1 MRNWKRG
8 LASLLAGV
16 MLLSSAMTAPVTM
29 GAAKSEGIG
38 RLPTMGWCSWNLYQQ
53 NISETKIKSQA
64 DAMVSK
70 GLADKGYEYIIID
83 DGCLQGGRDA
93 SGNLQPQWSKFPNSF
108 KPVGDYIHDL
118 GLKFGM
124 YNAAG
129 TKTCAGLAGSYNHE
143 SRDAQTFA
151 DWGIDFLKYDFCY
164 NPLVSVPLNPIPGEA
179 NGQSFTTTTIN
190 GMGVAAP
197 AIPKF
202 VVKKVKDGVETV
214 LQTVNITSEN
224 TTVSG
229 GAEIDN
235 GYNPQCLAMLDAKE
249 DLSKAGVGTVKFQM
263 DEIDPAAK
271 YAVDVY
277 CVHNDKARWLAME
290 VNPESAVY
298 NKFYIKSA
306 ATGDWTAANAKAR
319 TVYNVPLQ
327 QGENS
332 ISFYLDKQDIID
344 AYQQDS
350 IRSYTAMADAL
361 DATGRDIVLNICDWG
376 WSQPN
381 EWGKDVGHFWR
392 TTTDITPYAGR
403 VDWKNSGAKGQ
414 SVMGVYERNV
424 VLDEYAGPYGYN
436 DPDMLTVGLSGLNM
450 EQNKSHFSLWC
461 MMAAP
466 LLLGTDLTTASQ
478 QVLDIIGNEKIIALD
493 QDALCLQAKRFKQD
507 GETDYL
513 VKPLADGSVALC
525 VFNKA
530 STAQDASIA
539 MSEVAAAASAKATA
553 KGSEHLT
560 AEQKA
565 MFTNA
570 FADAGNYV
578 FEELWT
584 GEKAEIAMNM
594 AYNMSL
600 PAYGV
605 QVFKISPSAPAV
617 SVSVTPK
624 AAEVE
629 QGGRMQFAAE
639 VLNAGRNDAVTW
651 TVEGATNPGEDAT
664 HVCELGWLF
673 VAADEPAGTVLTVK
687 ATSDEDPS
695 KFDTATVTV
704 VAVPEPPALTLD
716 TETAEVPAG
725 SSKAFTIMKDAPS
738 AEENTAATMDDLG
751 TLLAQAETY
760 TAADFTDSSAAIL
773 SAAMNFANSVLNIPG
788 APADM
793 VQATYNALATAVNG
807 LVWKDASFTV
817 NAADWSVTDADGA
830 PVEGATIAADAENPG
845 KAVVTLGTAVP
856 EGTKLLVKASNIN
869 GRDLTVTAAI
879 TVTAPV
885 ITEHDLQIAYGPKI
899 ALTVDGVSQELA
911 DKTGKYLQN
920 DITAGE
926 EIALTFAPMDD
937 GREFVTAA
945 VTVNGVEQEATFKDG
960 DRTVAYFDLTMPN
973 EDTTVTFTSVVVYKA
988 LLRSAI
994 ASAEEAMETQAYA
1007 DMVPDAK
1014 KNFDAA
1020 YEAAVKVEADVTALQ
1035 ADVDAA
1041 TLEMANAMN
1050 YLSCSK
1056 GDKTKL
1062 ELLFKTFEALNGE
1075 DFTAASWADYEEALA
1090 AAHEVYDDE
1099 NALVKD
1105 VDEAAQ
1111 ALTDAFEALV
1121 RTADGSDLA
1130 DLVAE
1135 AEGYDLDK
1143 YTPDSQVGFED
1154 LIKEAKALLAK
1165 EDATQEELDAM
1176 MSKLTI
1182 AILNLRLKPDKS
1194 YLQELVDA
1202 DKNIN
1207 KEEYTEESYAVYKA
1221 AYTAALQVLED
1232 PNATDTEVNGAVDT
1246 LETGRNALVRKGE
1259 DKPNTD
1265 TGNTGSNSHKG
1276 SSSSGSSIKSNS
1288 YGGEGTAVV
1297 GAAQAMLGKA
1307 AVISDTTVDFTL
1319 KRGSA
1324 YCFKMTVVNGNN
1336 LVPSFTVGNGSV
1348 LKTQF
1353 VAKIGNDTYYR
1364 VYAVG
1369 TPGQSTGV
1377 YTALNGQKPVQHCT
1391 VTIG

>member
-16 MLLSSAMTAPVTM
+16 MLLSSAMTAPVTT

-53 NISETKIKSQA
+53 NISEAKIKSQA

-70 GLADKGYEYIIID
+70 GLADKGYEYVIVD

-93 SGNLQPQWSKFPNSF
+93 EGNLQPQWNKFPNSF
-108 KPVGDYIHDL
+108 KPVSDYVHGLD
-118 GLKFGM
+118 LKFGM
-124 YNAAG
+124 YNSAG

-143 SRDAQTFA
+143 ARDAQTFA

-164 NPLVSVPLNPIPGEA
+164 NPLIPMPLEPIPGES
-179 NGQSFTTTTIN
+179 NGQSFTTTTISS
-190 GMGVAAP
+190 MDVPAP

-224 TTVSG
+224 TTLTG
-229 GAEIDN
+229 GAVIDN
-235 GYNPQCLAMLDAKE
+235 GYNPQCLGMLDANA
-249 DLSKAGVGTVKFQM
+249 DLSKAGMGTVKFQM
-263 DEIDPAAK
+263 DEIDPMAK

-277 CVHNDKARWLAME
+277 CVHNDKTRWLSMQ
-290 VNPESAVY
+290 VNPDTATY
-298 NKFYIKSA
+298 NKFYIQSA
-306 ATGDWTAANAKAR
+306 ATGDWNSANAKAR
-319 TVYNVPLQ
+319 TIYNVPLQ
-327 QGENS
+327 QGENR

-361 DATGRDIVLNICDWG
+361 DATGRDVVLNICDWG
-376 WSQPN
+376 WSKPN

-403 VDWKNSGAKGQ
+403 VDWSGGGAKGQ

-424 VLDEYAGPYGYN
+424 ILDEYAGPYGYN

-493 QDALCLQAKRFKQD
+493 QDALCLQAKRFKQV
-507 GETDYL
+507 GNTDYL

-525 VFNKA
+525 IFNKA
-530 STAQDASIA
+530 STTQDASIA
-539 MSEVAAAASAKATA
+539 MSEVAAAASAKVTA

-565 MFTNA
+565 LFTNA
-570 FADAGNYV
+570 FANAGSYAS
-578 FEELWT
+578 EELWT
-584 GEKAEIAMNM
+584 GEKADVASDANISVN
-594 AYNMSL
+594 L

-605 QVFKISPSAPAV
+605 KVFKLSSSAPAV
-617 SVSVTPK
+617 SVNVTPK

-639 VLNAGRNDAVTW
+639 VLNAGHNDAVTW

-673 VAADEPAGTVLTVK
+673 VAADEPVGTVLTVK
-687 ATSDEDPS
+687 AASDADPS

-716 TETAEVPAG
+716 TGMAEVPAG
-725 SSKAFTIMKDAPS
+725 SSKTFSIMKDAPS
-738 AEENTAATMDDLG
+738 AEENTAATMEDLAA
-751 TLLAQAETY
+751 LLEQAETY
-760 TAADFTDSSAAIL
+760 KAADFTDSSAAIL
-773 SAAMNFANSVLNIPG
+773 SAAVSFANSVLNIPG
-788 APADM
+788 APAEM
-793 VQATYNALATAVNG
+793 IQATYNALATAVNG
-807 LVWKDASFTV
+807 LVWKDASFAVT
-817 NAADWSVTDADGA
+817 AADWSVTDPDGNS
-830 PVEGATIAADAENPG
+830 VEGASIAADAKDPG

-856 EGTKLLVKASNIN
+856 EGTKLVVKASNIN
-869 GRDLTVTAAI
+869 GKDGLTATATILVT
-879 TVTAPV
+879 VPV

-899 ALTVDGVSQELA
+899 ALTVNGVSQELA
-911 DKTGKYLQN
+911 DKAGKYTQN

-937 GREFVTAA
+937 GREFVTATI
-945 VTVNGVEQEATFKDG
+945 TVNGVEQEAAFKDG
-960 DRTVAYFDLTMPN
+960 DRTVAYYDLTMPN

-988 LLRSAI
+988 MLRSAI
-994 ASAEEAMETQAYA
+994 ASAEEAMETEAY
-1007 DMVPDAK
+1007 DNMVPVAK

-1035 ADVDAA
+1035 ADVDEA
-1041 TLEMANAMN
+1041 TLAMADAMN
-1050 YLSCSK
+1050 YLSCGK

-1062 ELLFKTFEALNGE
+1062 QLLLKTFEGLNAE
-1075 DFTAASWADYEEALA
+1075 DFTEASWEDYAVALS
-1090 AAHEVYDDE
+1090 AAHKVYGDE

-1105 VDEAAQ
+1105 VDDAAK

-1121 RTADGSDLA
+1121 RIADSSRLA
-1130 DLVAE
+1130 ELVTE
-1135 AEGYDLDK
+1135 AESYDLND
-1143 YTPDSQVGFED
+1143 YTPDSQIGLED

-1165 EDATQEELDAM
+1165 EDATQEELDGM
-1176 MSKLTI
+1176 MSRLTI
-1182 AILNLRLKPDKS
+1182 AIVNLRLKPDKS
-1194 YLQELVDA
+1194 YLQELIDD

-1207 KEEYTEESYAVYKA
+1207 EGEYTEESYAVYKA
-1221 AYTAALQVLED
+1221 AYTMALKVLED
-1232 PNATDTEVNGAVDT
+1232 PNATEQDVTGATDT

-1259 DKPNTD
+1259 DKPG
-1265 TGNTGSNSHKG
+1265 TGNTGSTPNKG
-1276 SSSSGSSIKSNS
+1276 SSSGGSSSRNNS

-1297 GAAQAMLGKA
+1297 GAAQAMLGNA
-1307 AVISDTTVDFTL
+1307 AVVSDTTVDFTL

-1324 YCFKMTVVNGNN
+1324 YCFKMTVINGNS
-1336 LVPSFTVGNGSV
+1336 LVPSFTTGNGSV

-1353 VAKIGNDTYYR
+1353 VAKIGNDYYYR

-1369 TPGQSTGV
+1369 TPGQSAGV
-1377 YTALNGQKPVQHCT
+1377 YTTLPGQNAVKHCT
-1391 VTIG
+1391 VAIG